1 MPQHQ
6 KREKNT
12 RDDALGEIPI
22 NEEVADYKE
31 DAKEA
36 GEKIGV
42 ADNQITREAIRKE
55 IENADLDDSIKM
67 QAQSA
72 ANDAKLLDEQEKLK
86 TLLQTAQQ
94 KGVMFALQVAKN
106 MDDPYILDLLH
117 DMLVKGGYYKK
128 FKK

>member
-42 ADNQITREAIRKE
+42 ADSQITREAIRKE

>member
-42 ADNQITREAIRKE
+42 TDNQATHEAIKKE